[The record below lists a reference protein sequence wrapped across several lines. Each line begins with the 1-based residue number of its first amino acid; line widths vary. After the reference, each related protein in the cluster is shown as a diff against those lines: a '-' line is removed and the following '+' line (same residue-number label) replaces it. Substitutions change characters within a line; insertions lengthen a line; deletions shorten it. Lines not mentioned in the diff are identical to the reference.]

1 MRTISDP
8 EQVGGERSERRGS
21 LPDLVVDQ
29 GPKTEK
35 KEKKEAS
42 DPEADKRSTRWRS
55 PARKPKLLKRQS
67 SADSTGGGSRSRSP
81 SRWSMASGGSRAES
95 PTRYYSRYNY
105 LHSREGSIYGGSD
118 AGSDDSRGGSRSG
131 SVGGGGGGGDKWE
144 TSSIGSGAG
153 LQTLSNET
161 ASTFEEKLR
170 NIGNW
175 TRQVSEEAE
184 DPSSFRETNV
194 DTGESK
200 TAFRHPASVSRR
212 SSSPSVSYL
221 SYHNRQQPFDY
232 DAASIGAGSGFA
244 TPSLRP
250 SVPSQSDIHRAFGR
264 QTSESKL
271 ASSAAYDD
279 AQPSKV
285 GPTSLRVPTPGGLAA
300 ASTPPVDA
308 SKFKTN
314 SYEKEPAGATTTTTT
329 KTGAGGGKTATASS
343 STSKAAPAAS
353 KTASST
359 SSSADKGRAST
370 PSWRSGFGAFKEAT
384 PAAEEEK
391 KSTKPTQPG
400 IGNLMK
406 RFESKDAEAEAAQAA
421 RATGNRGDTPV
432 PRTQVDREKAEK
444 NRSGGVVGR
453 LFRK

>member
-55 PARKPKLLKRQS
+55 PTRKPKLLKRQS
-67 SADSTGGGSRSRSP
+67 SADST
-81 SRWSMASGGSRAES
+81 
-95 PTRYYSRYNY
+95 
-105 LHSREGSIYGGSD
+105 
-118 AGSDDSRGGSRSG
+118 
-131 SVGGGGGGGDKWE
+131 GGGGGGGDKWE

-221 SYHNRQQPFDY
+221 SYHNRQQQQQPFDY

-314 SYEKEPAGATTTTTT
+314 SYDKEPVGV
-329 KTGAGGGKTATASS
+329 
-343 STSKAAPAAS
+343 TS
-353 KTASST
+353 
-359 SSSADKGRAST
+359 D
-370 PSWRSGFGAFKEAT
+370 
-384 PAAEEEK
+384 
-391 KSTKPTQPG
+391 
-400 IGNLMK
+400 
-406 RFESKDAEAEAAQAA
+406 
-421 RATGNRGDTPV
+421 
-432 PRTQVDREKAEK
+432 
-444 NRSGGVVGR
+444 
-453 LFRK
+453 

>member
-55 PARKPKLLKRQS
+55 PTRKPKLLKRQS
-67 SADSTGGGSRSRSP
+67 SADST
-81 SRWSMASGGSRAES
+81 
-95 PTRYYSRYNY
+95 
-105 LHSREGSIYGGSD
+105 
-118 AGSDDSRGGSRSG
+118 
-131 SVGGGGGGGDKWE
+131 GGGGGGGDKWE

-221 SYHNRQQPFDY
+221 SYHNRQQQQQQ
-232 DAASIGAGSGFA
+232 
-244 TPSLRP
+244 PSDSDTRRP
-250 SVPSQSDIHRAFGR
+250 SADDPPRLPSPI
-264 QTSESKL
+264 
-271 ASSAAYDD
+271 SATTTDNNNNNNL
-279 AQPSKV
+279 SIM
-285 GPTSLRVPTPGGLAA
+285 TPPVSALAA
-300 ASTPPVDA
+300 ASPRRRCVLRCLLSRTFIAPSGDKLPSRSSPP
-308 SKFKTN
+308 
-314 SYEKEPAGATTTTTT
+314 PPPTTTPNLR
-329 KTGAGGGKTATASS
+329 KSDRRRCACRRR
-343 STSKAAPAAS
+343 AAS
-353 KTASST
+353 
-359 SSSADKGRAST
+359 
-370 PSWRSGFGAFKEAT
+370 P
-384 PAAEEEK
+384 P
-391 KSTKPTQPG
+391 PP
-400 IGNLMK
+400 
-406 RFESKDAEAEAAQAA
+406 
-421 RATGNRGDTPV
+421 
-432 PRTQVDREKAEK
+432 PRP
-444 NRSGGVVGR
+444 
-453 LFRK
+453 